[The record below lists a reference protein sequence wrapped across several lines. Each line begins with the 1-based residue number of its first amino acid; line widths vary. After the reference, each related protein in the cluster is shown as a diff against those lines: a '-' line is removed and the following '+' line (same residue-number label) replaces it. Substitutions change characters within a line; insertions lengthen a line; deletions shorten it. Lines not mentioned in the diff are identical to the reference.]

1 MTRRIIVAIL
11 RFAMRI
17 YFRRVEVVGLEHV
30 PLQTPVIF
38 VLNHPNA
45 LVDPA
50 FLLCLAPRRISFLA
64 KAPLFRMPVLGYFV
78 RALDCLPVY
87 RHQDQGEDISK
98 NQEMFAAARALLA
111 RGGTI
116 GICPEG
122 VSHDEPRL
130 RPIKTGAAR
139 IALGAVSTVT
149 ASKTDHS
156 AAGPPADAGGLNETK
171 IGPPADAGG
180 SDKTKTTSPADAGGS
195 DKSKPCTEL
204 KIVPAG
210 LYYTSKTKFRS
221 AALLYFGK
229 PIAVEPAELEPDGN
243 PPRAA
248 VRDLSTK
255 IESAL
260 RAVMLDA
267 EHEEALQTI
276 SRAERIFSSEAVDE
290 GDESLAEELQ
300 LQQRFNRAYALLQE
314 RAPER
319 LRKLEVR
326 MIRFEEELT
335 QAGVDPDDLSAPT
348 STLAVFRHLITR
360 VLLFLLL
367 VVPASLGAL
376 VHYPA
381 YRLGGYVATR
391 FSKNYEDVISTV
403 KIISAMLLF
412 PMTWVLAA
420 VAAYALQGWELAIA
434 MVIVLPVAGY
444 LAIRFFE
451 GLDSFM
457 GGLRALVF
465 FLMRRRFFVRLL
477 AERKAIR
484 NEILALGEETALL
497 GL

>member
-1 MTRRIIVAIL
+1 
-11 RFAMRI
+11 MRI

-30 PLQTPVIF
+30 PLKTPVIF

-64 KAPLFRMPVLGYFV
+64 KAPLFRMPILGYLV

-87 RHQDQGEDISK
+87 RHQDEGSDVSK
-98 NQEMFAAARALLA
+98 NREMFAAARALLG

-139 IALGAVSTVT
+139 IALGAVSTRDGNSVRVGT
-149 ASKTDHS
+149 
-156 AAGPPADAGGLNETK
+156 PAL
-171 IGPPADAGG
+171 PANAGG
-180 SDKTKTTSPADAGGS
+180 SDQNCVD
-195 DKSKPCTEL
+195 L

-221 AALLYFGK
+221 AALLYFGL
-229 PIAVEPAELEPDGN
+229 PIEVEPVELEADGN

-248 VRDLSTK
+248 VRELSNK
-255 IESAL
+255 IECSL
-260 RAVMLDA
+260 RAVILDA

-276 SRAERIFSSEAVDE
+276 SRAERIFSSETLDE
-290 GDESLAEELQ
+290 GSESLADELQ
-300 LQQRFNRAYALLQE
+300 LQQRFNKAYTVLRE

-335 QAGVDPDDLSAPT
+335 QAGVDPEDLSPPT
-348 STLAVFRHLITR
+348 STLDVFGHLITR
-360 VLLFLLL
+360 VALFLLL
-367 VVPASLGAL
+367 VVPATLGAL

-381 YRLGGYVATR
+381 YRLGGYLATR
-391 FSKNYEDVISTV
+391 FSKSDEDVVSTV

-412 PMTWVLAA
+412 PLTWVLAA
-420 VAAYALQGWELAIA
+420 AVAYKLQGWELCLVVS
-434 MVIVLPVAGY
+434 MVIPLAGY

-451 GLDSFM
+451 GFDSSM

-484 NEILALGEETALL
+484 NEILALGEETAVFSQ
-497 GL
+497 